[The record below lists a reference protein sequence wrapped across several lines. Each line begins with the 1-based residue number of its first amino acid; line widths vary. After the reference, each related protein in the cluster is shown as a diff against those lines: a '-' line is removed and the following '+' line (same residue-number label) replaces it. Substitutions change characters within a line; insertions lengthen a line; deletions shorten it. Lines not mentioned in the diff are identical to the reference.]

1 MTRIYRIEWN
11 ENKAKNYGNQ
21 PLIKHTLITL
31 SNPTG
36 NTAVDAKAALNIFAT
51 SVSNLKKANI
61 IRIQEMDENGQIGE
75 DIVPAETENAIVPT
89 GR

>member
-1 MTRIYRIEWN
+1 MVRSYRIEWN
-11 ENKAKNYGNQ
+11 EIKAKTYGDK
-21 PLIKHTLITL
+21 PFIKHTLIKL

-36 NTAVDAKAALNIFAT
+36 NTAVDAKAALNIFTT
-51 SVSNLKKANI
+51 SISNLKKANI

-75 DIVPAETENAIVPT
+75 DIVPADTENAIVPT